1 MKQFLRVLLTLT
13 IFTCAA
19 AVAAP
24 PANPDVARVASLE
37 GAAQQRALAA
47 LLADPRH
54 YSEDSLFYYEAQ
66 LRQSLRALLR
76 DQEVGERASGLL
88 SFIGEPDDLRLIV
101 QLAPP
106 AGTDRL
112 FANRWAYDVV
122 CALLE
127 PGSDEEWAFLRKAAL
142 NEYNDRWVD
151 YGAIQTLKLIAS
163 PRSREIL
170 EEARQHNEQRAKMI
184 AGALEYIDSHPPAL
198 VDENLEALA
207 ERVARAIG
215 IGDWQGN
222 RAPRFNQAGDKALVN
237 ITFIAGS
244 DRLTYTA
251 TFHRLEGTWKFRG
264 ARETLQELMPP
275 PQVVTPPAR

>member
-1 MKQFLRVLLTLT
+1 
-13 IFTCAA
+13 
-19 AVAAP
+19 
-24 PANPDVARVASLE
+24 
-37 GAAQQRALAA
+37 
-47 LLADPRH
+47 
-54 YSEDSLFYYEAQ
+54 
-66 LRQSLRALLR
+66 
-76 DQEVGERASGLL
+76 
-88 SFIGEPDDLRLIV
+88 
-101 QLAPP
+101 
-106 AGTDRL
+106 
-112 FANRWAYDVV
+112 
-122 CALLE
+122 
-127 PGSDEEWAFLRKAAL
+127 
-142 NEYNDRWVD
+142 
-151 YGAIQTLKLIAS
+151 
-163 PRSREIL
+163 
-170 EEARQHNEQRAKMI
+170 MI